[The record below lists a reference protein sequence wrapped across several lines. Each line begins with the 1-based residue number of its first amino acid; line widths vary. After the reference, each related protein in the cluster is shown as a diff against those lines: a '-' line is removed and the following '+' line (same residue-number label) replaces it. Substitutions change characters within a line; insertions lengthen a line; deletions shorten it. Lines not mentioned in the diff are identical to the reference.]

1 MVTREEKNKE
11 IQELVDEEKSHE
23 LRKKVVKNF
32 LKFTFILIVFFSLFY
47 LYAKYAATTGLVVRE
62 KRIIDEKIPDS
73 FNGTKIIHFTD
84 TDYGSSITLKEI
96 NNLVKVINER
106 KPDFVIFT
114 GNLIEKDYSL
124 STKEQEKLIKSLQKI
139 NASIEKYAVYGRND
153 DKDIFTTIMNQSNFI
168 VLDNNY
174 DLVYNKD
181 NPILITGLSS
191 YVKKDRNM
199 DDAFKYFKEETHNS
213 NIYSI
218 SIMSETEDLDE
229 IITNYNPDLVL
240 AGNSLNGE
248 IYIPY
253 IGGLIKH
260 EGSSRYMDRYYKIDT
275 TDIYISGGISSP
287 TLGFRLFN
295 NPSINLYRLSNKK

>member
-1 MVTREEKNKE
+1 MITREEKNKE

-23 LRKKVVKNF
+23 LRKKIVKNF
-32 LKFTFILIVFFSLFY
+32 FKFTLILIVFFSLFY
-47 LYAKYAATTGLVVRE
+47 LYAKYSTTIGLIVRE

-73 FNGTKIIHFTD
+73 FNGTKIIHFSD
-84 TDYGSSITLKEI
+84 IDYGSSITMKEI
-96 NNLVKVINER
+96 DNLVKVINER
-106 KPDFVIFT
+106 NPNFVIFT
-114 GNLIEKDYSL
+114 GNLIEKNYNL

-139 NASIEKYAVYGRND
+139 SASIEKYAVYGKND
-153 DKDIFTTIMNQSNFI
+153 KKDVFTTIMNQSNFI
-168 VLDNNY
+168 VLDNDY
-174 DLVYNKD
+174 DLIYNKD

-191 YVKKDRNM
+191 YVKKDRNI
-199 DDAFKYFKEETHNS
+199 DEAFKYYKEETHNS

-218 SIMSETEDLDE
+218 SIMSETEDLNQV
-229 IITNYNPDLVL
+229 ITNYNPDLVL

-253 IGGLIKH
+253 IGGLIKQ
-260 EGSSRYMDRYYKIDT
+260 EGSSKYIDRYYKVDS
-275 TDIYISGGISSP
+275 TDIYISGGLASP